1 MLVMGICNPTGEN
14 DAYNGL
20 YFTKNELW
28 NLKDKMRGVSVKTE
42 HAGSAVGHVLSGFVD
57 ATGNLHCVMEI
68 EQHSLPGALAQGF
81 IRDGVASELSLGYTV
96 DIKNN
101 VHGLKAMQKQLLE
114 VSLVRK
120 GARKGCHIVAY
131 QETDRAVVY
140 TTKDVWYTFD
150 LT

>member
-1 MLVMGICNPTGEN
+1 MGICNPTGEN
-14 DAYNGL
+14 DTYNGL

-68 EQHSLPGALAQGF
+68 EQNSLPGALAQGF

-131 QETDRAVVY
+131 QESDRAVVY

>member
-14 DAYNGL
+14 DTYNGL
-20 YFTKNELW
+20 NFTKNELW
-28 NLKDKMRGVSVKTE
+28 KLKDKMRGVSVKTE
-42 HAGSAVGHVLSGFVD
+42 HAGSVVGRVLSGFVD

-68 EQHSLPGALAQGF
+68 EQNSLPGALAQGF

-101 VHGLKAMQKQLLE
+101 VHGLKAMEKQLLE

-131 QETDRAVVY
+131 QEADRAVVY